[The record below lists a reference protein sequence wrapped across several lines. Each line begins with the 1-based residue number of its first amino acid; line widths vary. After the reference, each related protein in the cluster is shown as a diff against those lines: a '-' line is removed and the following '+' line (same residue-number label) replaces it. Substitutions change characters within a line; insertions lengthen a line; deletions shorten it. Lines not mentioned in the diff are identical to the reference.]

1 MKGAWAG
8 RVLSGRE
15 RETAVVAG
23 AGVVYFKFFQT
34 LGRTRRERKKAS
46 VAKKRSWS
54 AGSGKEGKKG
64 KKERKV
70 GHRELRGRR
79 YRGNRAKRA
88 RKKGDSTLLLLRT
101 IRQILYIAVE
111 SSFRVLLFSSP
122 LLVVTGYWAIFD

>member
-54 AGSGKEGKKG
+54 AGSGKAAERKG
-64 KKERKV
+64 KREKRKEKS
-70 GHRELRGRR
+70 G
-79 YRGNRAKRA
+79 
-88 RKKGDSTLLLLRT
+88 
-101 IRQILYIAVE
+101 
-111 SSFRVLLFSSP
+111 
-122 LLVVTGYWAIFD
+122 TGS

>member
-46 VAKKRSWS
+46 VAKKRSWRR
-54 AGSGKEGKKG
+54 KG
-64 KKERKV
+64 REKGEKRKERS
-70 GHRELRGRR
+70 G
-79 YRGNRAKRA
+79 
-88 RKKGDSTLLLLRT
+88 
-101 IRQILYIAVE
+101 
-111 SSFRVLLFSSP
+111 
-122 LLVVTGYWAIFD
+122 TGS